1 MKIDQRDIFLSSEG
15 DKWFE
20 RNKQVYSETHEDKV
34 IDFIKA
40 QELTPKRVL
49 EIGCASGLR
58 LHSLYKE
65 FGSDG
70 YGVDPSSF
78 AIETGKKNYPHLHL
92 SVATADSI
100 DFEKDSFDFVILGF
114 CLYLCDREDLFTIAA
129 KVDKV
134 LKNGGYIIIQD
145 FLPPYP
151 YKNKYSHCEG
161 LYSYKFDHS
170 RMFTWNPLYSTLATD
185 ISTHSARELRT
196 DVDERVGISLLYKQ
210 IDDAYPNKQK

>member
-1 MKIDQRDIFLSSEG
+1 MKTDQRDIFLSSEG
-15 DKWFE
+15 NRWFE
-20 RNKQVYSETHEDKV
+20 RNKQVYSENNEDKV
-34 IDFIKA
+34 FDFIKA
-40 QELTPKRVL
+40 QELTPKCAL

-58 LHSLYKE
+58 LHSLYNE

-78 AIETGKKNYPHLHL
+78 AIETGKKDYPHLNL

-100 DFEKDSFDFVILGF
+100 DFEKDSFDLVILGF

-170 RMFTWNPLYSTLATD
+170 KMFTWNPFYSMLATD
-185 ISTHSARELRT
+185 VITHASRELRT
-196 DVDERVGISLLYKQ
+196 EVDERVGISLLYKSSV
-210 IDDAYPNKQK
+210 DAYPSLLK